1 MAASLIWNIG
11 TWSNAGSFTID
22 LWRWRIFH
30 SPHQFCPGLNSLSAK
45 KVDLG
50 FSSTLSIFN
59 IRAENNENL
68 DYKCK
73 KHIVFPTLDS
83 GQVPLRVPVSYQQK
97 NASEFSNFK
106 QRAVHGWE
114 IKTTSLVFSES
125 YSWNLF
131 HAFILT
137 SSIWHQQHIISVTQF
152 ILFGAAH
159 YVKSPL
165 SSQLQMTLGRNI

>member
-1 MAASLIWNIG
+1 MR
-11 TWSNAGSFTID
+11 TWTITVKSTSSFQH
-22 LWRWRIFH
+22 W
-30 SPHQFCPGLNSLSAK
+30 
-45 KVDLG
+45 
-50 FSSTLSIFN
+50 
-59 IRAENNENL
+59 
-68 DYKCK
+68 
-73 KHIVFPTLDS
+73 TLDKS
-83 GQVPLRVPVSYQQK
+83 HSESQSATNKK

-137 SSIWHQQHIISVTQF
+137 SATYQISVTQF